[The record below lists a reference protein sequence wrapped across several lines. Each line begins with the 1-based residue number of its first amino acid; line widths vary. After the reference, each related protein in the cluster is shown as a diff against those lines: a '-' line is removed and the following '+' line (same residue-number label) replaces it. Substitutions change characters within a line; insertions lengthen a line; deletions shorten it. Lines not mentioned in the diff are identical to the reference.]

1 MYRGDHM
8 RYICGGRDDYGKDV
22 DMAIIKGFKGYD
34 KDLKCRGHQFEVGK
48 TYEVEGDA
56 KLCENGFHFCE
67 YPLDVFGYYPP
78 ANSRYTLVTGE
89 DVSDERESSDTKVCA
104 KKLTVGAEIDILGLV
119 KASVEYIKER
129 VDKSTEKKENGYQS
143 MASNTGYQSM
153 ASNTGYRSMASV
165 SGKESVA
172 IATGIEAVA
181 KGALGCWLVLG
192 EQEKDGD
199 GVWHL
204 VDVKTF
210 KVDGEIIK
218 ADTYYKFVNGEA
230 IETELNA

>member
-1 MYRGDHM
+1 
-8 RYICGGRDDYGKDV
+8 
-22 DMAIIKGFKGYD
+22 MA
-34 KDLKCRGHQFEVGK
+34 
-48 TYEVEGDA
+48 T
-56 KLCENGFHFCE
+56 
-67 YPLDVFGYYPP
+67 
-78 ANSRYTLVTGE
+78 
-89 DVSDERESSDTKVCA
+89 
-104 KKLTVGAEIDILGLV
+104 
-119 KASVEYIKER
+119 
-129 VDKSTEKKENGYQS
+129 
-143 MASNTGYQSM
+143 
-153 ASNTGYRSMASV
+153 NTGYRSVASV

-199 GVWHL
+199 GAWHF

-218 ADTYYKFVNGEA
+218 ADTYYKLVNGEA